1 LIKCYEKILVTFIH
15 ALLTFF
21 CCSVLGVGKEPIT
34 MNRTISLSIFP
45 FMFIVVGYMLV
56 ASKFLQLYILN
67 VSQSI
72 SDGKTFVSSRGV
84 FEHNFFSPGNS
95 KNHYL
100 GIWYENIPTDRV
112 FWVANRANSIND
124 SSDYLTFNSRGNPEL
139 RQHDT
144 VVWYTNITIYHSGA
158 QNPDGT
164 S

>member
-1 LIKCYEKILVTFIH
+1 
-15 ALLTFF
+15 
-21 CCSVLGVGKEPIT
+21 
-34 MNRTISLSIFP
+34 
-45 FMFIVVGYMLV
+45 MLA

-72 SDGKTFVSSRGV
+72 SDGKTLVSNRGV

-95 KNHYL
+95 KNRYL

-124 SSDYLTFNSRGNPEL
+124 SLDYLTFNSRGNPEL